1 MNGKQWIDISQPLTN
16 KIAVWPGDTPYSF
29 HLALTKEETS
39 SVNIGKLTM
48 GVHTGTHIDAP
59 FHFNQR
65 GQKVDELDLDVY
77 MGRARLLDMTGHDII
92 GKQEFINEDLD
103 GVKRLLVRTRNE
115 IDPEMFPHSFTVFD
129 PNVGPFLKE
138 KGVCLLGTDA
148 PSVDAVNSK
157 TLRAHHA
164 LYQNNV
170 SILENV
176 VLHHVEPG
184 DYELIAL
191 PLAIHGAD
199 GSPVRAVIRP
209 LHQ

>member
-1 MNGKQWIDISQPLTN
+1 
-16 KIAVWPGDTPYSF
+16 
-29 HLALTKEETS
+29 
-39 SVNIGKLTM
+39 
-48 GVHTGTHIDAP
+48 
-59 FHFNQR
+59 
-65 GQKVDELDLDVY
+65 
-77 MGRARLLDMTGHDII
+77 
-92 GKQEFINEDLD
+92 
-103 GVKRLLVRTRNE
+103 
-115 IDPEMFPHSFTVFD
+115 
-129 PNVGPFLKE
+129 PFLKE

-199 GSPVRAVIRP
+199 GSRVRAVIRP
-209 LHQ
+209 LRQYYNFANRHHSCHNWSGSLEEDE

>member
-1 MNGKQWIDISQPLTN
+1 MNGKQWNDISQPLTN
-16 KIAVWPGDTPYSF
+16 KIAVCPGDTPYSF
-29 HLALTKEETS
+29 HHALTIGETS
-39 SVNIGKLTM
+39 SVKSGKLRM
-48 GVHTGTHIDAP
+48 GVHTGTHSDAS
-59 FHFNQR
+59 FHFNLR
-65 GQKVDELDLDVY
+65 GQKVDELDLVVY

-92 GKQEFINEDLD
+92 GKQECINEDLD

-164 LYQNNV
+164 LSQNNV

-191 PLAIHGAD
+191 PLAIHGA
-199 GSPVRAVIRP
+199 
-209 LHQ
+209 

>member
-1 MNGKQWIDISQPLTN
+1 FLSSSAPSVMYTAWRGLMTWVVPLTIVIVLFNMIGEIQRGIRRMGSVSLKWKANDRLYFVKKRRQNDMIGKQWIDISQPLTN

-138 KGVCLLGTDA
+138 KGV
-148 PSVDAVNSK
+148 
-157 TLRAHHA
+157 
-164 LYQNNV
+164 
-170 SILENV
+170 
-176 VLHHVEPG
+176 
-184 DYELIAL
+184 
-191 PLAIHGAD
+191 
-199 GSPVRAVIRP
+199 
-209 LHQ
+209 